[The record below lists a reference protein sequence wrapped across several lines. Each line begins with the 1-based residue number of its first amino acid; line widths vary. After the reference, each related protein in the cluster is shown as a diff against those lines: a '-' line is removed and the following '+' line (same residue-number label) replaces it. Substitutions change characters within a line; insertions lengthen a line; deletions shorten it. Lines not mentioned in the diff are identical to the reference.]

1 MSKLLYNTEIL
12 GFVSTEEKTDHPIEG
27 IISKKVITVSS
38 QDLNSSFYIPVAPFG
53 LFPECTITS

>member
-1 MSKLLYNTEIL
+1 MEIL

-38 QDLNSSFYIPVAPFG
+38 QDLNNSFFIPVAPFG